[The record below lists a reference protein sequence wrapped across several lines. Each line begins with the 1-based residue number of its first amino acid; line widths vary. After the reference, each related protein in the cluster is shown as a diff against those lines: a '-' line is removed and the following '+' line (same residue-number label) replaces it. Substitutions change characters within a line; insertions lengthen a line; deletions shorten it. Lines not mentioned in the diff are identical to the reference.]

1 MPIIKSPNP
10 QYTGVSASL
19 PFVKGE
25 AKTEDP
31 WLIDWFK
38 NRGYE
43 VVEEKEDNPPSNPQ
57 TDPPSETD
65 FSKLTKDEIKAKL
78 DELKV
83 EYKSDDNKDVLI
95 EKLKAVTEKG
105 E

>member
-1 MPIIKSPNP
+1 MATIKSPNP

-25 AKTEDP
+25 AKTDNP
-31 WLIDWFK
+31 WLVEWFK
-38 NRGYE
+38 NKGYE
-43 VVEEKEDNPPSNPQ
+43 VVEDEQLPGNPPI
-57 TDPPSETD
+57 ETD
-65 FSKLTKDEIKAKL
+65 ISKLTKDEIKAKL
-78 DELKV
+78 DELNV

-95 EKLKAVTEKG
+95 EKLKEETEKG

>member
-19 PFVKGE
+19 SFVKGE

-38 NRGYE
+38 NKGYE
-43 VVEEKEDNPPSNPQ
+43 VIEEEKEKQSPVSLPN
-57 TDPPSETD
+57 ETD
-65 FSKLTKDEIKAKL
+65 LTKKTKDEIKAIL

-95 EKLKAVTEKG
+95 EKLKAATEKS

>member
-1 MPIIKSPNP
+1 MATIKSPNP

-31 WLIDWFK
+31 WLVGWFK
-38 NRGYE
+38 NKGYE
-43 VVEEKEDNPPSNPQ
+43 VVEEDQLPNNPP
-57 TDPPSETD
+57 TDPPSEID
-65 FSKLTKDEIKAKL
+65 ISKLTKDEIKAKL
-78 DELKV
+78 DELNV
-83 EYKSDDNKDVLI
+83 DFKSDDNKDVLI
-95 EKLKAVTEKG
+95 EKLNEVTETG